1 MAQNRDRQRPGRGGD
16 AAGDGAASAE
26 TNGSAPEENVVPR
39 LKTRYLEEIRPTLVN
54 ELKYANVMQAPKL
67 EKIVVN
73 IGIGEAISN
82 AKALDAAT
90 ADLQSITGQKPI
102 TKKAKK
108 SIAQFRLREGMTVG
122 IMVTLRGDRM
132 YEFLDRL
139 VNAALPRLRDFQG
152 VPTRSFDGRGNY
164 SMGLREQLVFP
175 EIDYDK
181 IDKLRGLEITM
192 VTSARTDQESRR
204 LLELLGVPFARS

>member
-1 MAQNRDRQRPGRGGD
+1 MAQNRDRQRNQGN
-16 AAGDGAASAE
+16 GAADTSAS
-26 TNGSAPEENVVPR
+26 NGSSNGVASTPPR
-39 LKTRYLEEIRPTLVN
+39 LKTRYFDEIRPTLVN
-54 ELKYANVMQAPKL
+54 ELKYSNVMQAPKL

-73 IGIGEAISN
+73 IGIGEAIQN

-90 ADLQSITGQKPI
+90 ADLQAITGQKPI

-139 VNAALPRLRDFQG
+139 VNAALPRIRDFQG
-152 VPTRSFDGRGNY
+152 VATRSFDGRGNY
-164 SMGLREQLVFP
+164 SLGLREQLVFP

-192 VTSARTDQESRR
+192 VTSARTDQEGRR

>member
-1 MAQNRDRQRPGRGGD
+1 MAQKKDREN
-16 AAGDGAASAE
+16 GAASAE
-26 TNGSAPEENVVPR
+26 RVVPR
-39 LKTRYLEEIRPTLVN
+39 LKTRYVEEIRPALVN
-54 ELKYANVMQAPKL
+54 ELNYANVMQAPRL

-73 IGIGEAISN
+73 IGIGESIAN
-82 AKALDAAT
+82 NKALDAAT
-90 ADLQSITGQKPI
+90 GDLQAITGQKPI
-102 TKKAKK
+102 SKKAKK

-139 VNAALPRLRDFQG
+139 CNAALPRLRDFQG

-164 SMGLREQLVFP
+164 SLGLREQLVFP

-192 VTSARTDQESRR
+192 VTSARTDQEGRA
-204 LLELLGVPFARS
+204 LLEKLGVPFAHA

>member
-1 MAQNRDRQRPGRGGD
+1 MAQNRDRQNRGENGT
-16 AAGDGAASAE
+16 AASGNGAAPAE
-26 TNGSAPEENVVPR
+26 RIVPR
-39 LKTRYLEEIRPTLVN
+39 LKTRYLDEIRPTLVN
-54 ELKYANVMQAPKL
+54 ELNYSNVMQAPRL

-73 IGIGEAISN
+73 IGIGEAIQN
-82 AKALDAAT
+82 NKALDAAT
-90 ADLQSITGQKPI
+90 GDLQTITGQKPI

-139 VNAALPRLRDFQG
+139 CNAALPRLRDFQG

-192 VTSARTDQESRR
+192 VTSARTDQEGRR
-204 LLELLGVPFARS
+204 LLELLGVPFSRA

>member
-1 MAQNRDRQRPGRGGD
+1 MAQNRDRQRN
-16 AAGDGAASAE
+16 AENGAAASS
-26 TNGSAPEENVVPR
+26 NGSGSNGAAPAERAVPR
-39 LKTRYLEEIRPTLVN
+39 LKARYLEEIRPTLIN
-54 ELKYANVMQAPKL
+54 ELQYSNVMQAPRL

-73 IGIGEAISN
+73 IGIGEAIQN

-90 ADLQSITGQKPI
+90 GDLQAITGQKPI

-122 IMVTLRGDRM
+122 LMVTLRGDRM

-139 VNAALPRLRDFQG
+139 CNAALPRLRDFQG

-164 SMGLREQLVFP
+164 SLGLREQLVFP

-192 VTSARTDQESRR
+192 VTTARTDQEGRR

>member
-1 MAQNRDRQRPGRGGD
+1 MAQNRKKDEGD
-16 AAGDGAASAE
+16 AAAAPAE
-26 TNGSAPEENVVPR
+26 RVTPR
-39 LKTRYLEEIRPTLVN
+39 LKTRYLEEIRPALIS
-54 ELKYANVMQAPKL
+54 EMSYKNVMQAPRL

-82 AKALDAAT
+82 NKALDAAT
-90 ADLQSITGQKPI
+90 GDLQAITGQKPI

-132 YEFLDRL
+132 YEFMDRL
-139 VNAALPRLRDFQG
+139 CNAALPRLRDFQG
-152 VPTRSFDGRGNY
+152 LPTRSFDGRGNY

-192 VTSARTDQESRR
+192 VTSARSDQEGRR
-204 LLELLGVPFARS
+204 LLELMGVPFAKS

>member
-1 MAQNRDRQRPGRGGD
+1 MAQNRDRQNSGENGT
-16 AAGDGAASAE
+16 AASA
-26 TNGSAPEENVVPR
+26 NGAEQVVPR
-39 LKTRYLEEIRPTLVN
+39 LKTRYLEEIRPTLISEN
-54 ELKYANVMQAPKL
+54 KYSSVMQAPKL

-73 IGIGEAISN
+73 IGIGEAIAN
-82 AKALDAAT
+82 NKALDAAT
-90 ADLQSITGQKPI
+90 GDLQTITGQKPI

-122 IMVTLRGDRM
+122 IMVTLRGNRM

-139 VNAALPRLRDFQG
+139 CNAALPRLRDFQG
-152 VPTRSFDGRGNY
+152 LPTRSFDGRGNY

-192 VTSARTDQESRR
+192 VTSARTDLEGRR
-204 LLELLGVPFARS
+204 LLEMLGVPFARA

>member
-1 MAQNRDRQRPGRGGD
+1 MAQNRDRQRQD
-16 AAGDGAASAE
+16 GDGATSGTGAA
-26 TNGSAPEENVVPR
+26 TNGTAPAERVVPR

-54 ELKYANVMQAPKL
+54 ELKYANTMQAPKL

-73 IGIGEAISN
+73 IGIGEAIQNS
-82 AKALDAAT
+82 KALDAAT

-139 VNAALPRLRDFQG
+139 CNAALPRLRDFQG

-164 SMGLREQLVFP
+164 SLGLREQLVFP

-181 IDKLRGLEITM
+181 IDKLRGLEITI

-204 LLELLGVPFARS
+204 LLELMGMPFARA

>member
-1 MAQNRDRQRPGRGGD
+1 MAQNRDRQRHQGN
-16 AAGDGAASAE
+16 GADTSAS
-26 TNGSAPEENVVPR
+26 NGSSNGVASTPPR
-39 LKTRYLEEIRPTLVN
+39 LKTRYFDEIRPTLVN
-54 ELKYANVMQAPKL
+54 ELKYANVMQAPRL

-73 IGIGEAISN
+73 IGIGEAIQN
-82 AKALDAAT
+82 NKALDAAT
-90 ADLQSITGQKPI
+90 ADLQAITGQKPI

-152 VPTRSFDGRGNY
+152 VPTRSFDGRGNF
-164 SMGLREQLVFP
+164 SLGLREQLVFP

-192 VTSARTDQESRR
+192 VTSARTDQEGRR

>member
-1 MAQNRDRQRPGRGGD
+1 MAQKKDREQS
-16 AAGDGAASAE
+16 AAPAE
-26 TNGSAPEENVVPR
+26 RVVPR
-39 LKTRYLEEIRPTLVN
+39 LKIRYDEEVRPALVT
-54 ELKYANVMQAPKL
+54 ELNFTNVMQAPRL

-73 IGIGEAISN
+73 IGIGESIAN
-82 AKALDAAT
+82 NKALDAAT
-90 ADLQSITGQKPI
+90 GDLQAITGQKPI
-102 TKKAKK
+102 SKKAKK

-192 VTSARTDQESRR
+192 VTSARTDQEGRA
-204 LLELLGVPFARS
+204 LLEKLGVPFARA

>member
-1 MAQNRDRQRPGRGGD
+1 MAQKKDRDN
-16 AAGDGAASAE
+16 GAAPAE
-26 TNGSAPEENVVPR
+26 RVVPR
-39 LKTRYLEEIRPTLVN
+39 LKTRYVEEVRPALIN
-54 ELKYANVMQAPKL
+54 ELNYANVMQAPRL

-73 IGIGEAISN
+73 IGIGESISN
-82 AKALDAAT
+82 NKALDAAT
-90 ADLQSITGQKPI
+90 GDLQAITGQKPI
-102 TKKAKK
+102 SKKAKK

-192 VTSARTDQESRR
+192 VTSARTDQEGRR
-204 LLELLGVPFARS
+204 LLEMMGVPFAKA

>member
-1 MAQNRDRQRPGRGGD
+1 M
-16 AAGDGAASAE
+16 
-26 TNGSAPEENVVPR
+26 TPR
-39 LKTRYLEEIRPTLVN
+39 LKKRYFEEIRPALVSEMN
-54 ELKYANVMQAPKL
+54 FDNVMRAPKL

-82 AKALDAAT
+82 NRALDAAT
-90 ADLQSITGQKPI
+90 GDLQAITGQKPI

-122 IMVTLRGDRM
+122 VMVTLRGDRM

-139 VNAALPRLRDFQG
+139 VNSALPRLRDFQG

-164 SMGLREQLVFP
+164 SLGLREQLVFP

-181 IDKLRGLEITM
+181 IDKLRGLEITV
-192 VTSARTDQESRR
+192 VTSARTDQEGRR
-204 LLELLGVPFARS
+204 LLEMMGMPFARS

>member
-1 MAQNRDRQRPGRGGD
+1 MAERRTNGKAEPAE
-16 AAGDGAASAE
+16 AAGP
-26 TNGSAPEENVVPR
+26 APTPR

-54 ELKYANVMQAPKL
+54 ELKYSSVMAAPRL

-73 IGIGEAISN
+73 IGIGEASSN
-82 AKALDAAT
+82 QKALDAAII
-90 ADLQSITGQKPI
+90 DLQAITGQKPI
-102 TKKAKK
+102 VKKAKK
-108 SIAQFRLREGMTVG
+108 SIAQFRLREGMNVG
-122 IMVTLRGDRM
+122 LMVTLRGDRM

-139 VNAALPRLRDFQG
+139 CNAALPRLRDFQG

>member
-1 MAQNRDRQRPGRGGD
+1 MAQKKDREKS
-16 AAGDGAASAE
+16 AAPAE
-26 TNGSAPEENVVPR
+26 RVVPR
-39 LKTRYLEEIRPTLVN
+39 LKIRYDEEVRPALVT
-54 ELKYANVMQAPKL
+54 ELNFTNVMQAPRL

-73 IGIGEAISN
+73 IGIGESIAN
-82 AKALDAAT
+82 NKALDAAT
-90 ADLQSITGQKPI
+90 GDLQAITGQKPI
-102 TKKAKK
+102 SKKAKK

-192 VTSARTDQESRR
+192 VTSARTDQEGWA
-204 LLELLGVPFARS
+204 LLEKLGVPFARA

>member
-1 MAQNRDRQRPGRGGD
+1 MAQNRDRQRGN
-16 AAGDGAASAE
+16 GAAASDNGADTAE
-26 TNGSAPEENVVPR
+26 SAPAEKVTPR
-39 LKTRYLEEIRPTLVN
+39 LKTRYFEEIRPALVN
-54 ELKYANVMQAPKL
+54 ELKYGNIMQAPKL

-73 IGIGEAISN
+73 IGIGEAIANS
-82 AKALDAAT
+82 KALDAAT
-90 ADLQSITGQKPI
+90 ADLQAITGQKPI

-164 SMGLREQLVFP
+164 SLGLREQLVFP

-181 IDKLRGLEITM
+181 IDKLRGLEITL
-192 VTSARTDQESRR
+192 VTSARTDPEARR
-204 LLELLGVPFARS
+204 LLELMGVPFARS

>member
-1 MAQNRDRQRPGRGGD
+1 MAENKDRQNG
-16 AAGDGAASAE
+16 AGSAE
-26 TNGSAPEENVVPR
+26 KVVPR
-39 LKTRYLEEIRPTLVN
+39 LKTRYVEEIRPQLVT
-54 ELKYANVMQAPKL
+54 EQKYANVMQAPRL

-73 IGIGEAISN
+73 IGIGEAIQN
-82 AKALDAAT
+82 NKALDAAT
-90 ADLQSITGQKPI
+90 GDLQAITGQKPI

-122 IMVTLRGDRM
+122 VMVTLRGDRM

-164 SMGLREQLVFP
+164 SLGLREQLVFP

-192 VTSARTDQESRR
+192 VTSARTDQEGRR
-204 LLELLGVPFARS
+204 LLELLGVPFARA

>member
-1 MAQNRDRQRPGRGGD
+1 MAQNRDRQRGNGAAASGDD
-16 AAGDGAASAE
+16 AAANSNEPAE
-26 TNGSAPEENVVPR
+26 KVIPR
-39 LKTRYLEEIRPTLVN
+39 LKTRYFEEIRPALVN
-54 ELKYANVMQAPKL
+54 ELKYSNIMQAPKL

-82 AKALDAAT
+82 NKALDAAT

-152 VPTRSFDGRGNY
+152 LPTRSFDGRGNY

-192 VTSARTDQESRR
+192 VTSARTDTEARR
-204 LLELLGVPFARS
+204 LLELMGVPFARS

>member
-1 MAQNRDRQRPGRGGD
+1 MAQNRDRQRGNG
-16 AAGDGAASAE
+16 AASSGDGAA
-26 TNGSAPEENVVPR
+26 TNGSAPAESVVPR
-39 LKTRYLEEIRPTLVN
+39 LKTRYFEEIRPALVN
-54 ELKYANVMQAPKL
+54 ELKYDNIMQAPKL

-73 IGIGEAISN
+73 IGIGEAIANS
-82 AKALDAAT
+82 KALDAAT
-90 ADLQSITGQKPI
+90 GDLQAITGQKPI

-122 IMVTLRGDRM
+122 IMVTLRGNRM

-192 VTSARTDQESRR
+192 VTSARTDQEGRR
-204 LLELLGVPFARS
+204 LLEMMGVPFARA

>member
-1 MAQNRDRQRPGRGGD
+1 MAQNRQRNQGNGT
-16 AAGDGAASAE
+16 ASGDGAADKRAGNGASSA
-26 TNGSAPEENVVPR
+26 TAQTPPR
-39 LKTRYLEEIRPTLVN
+39 LKARYFDEIRPALVN
-54 ELKYANVMQAPKL
+54 ELKYANVMQAPRL

-73 IGIGEAISN
+73 IGIGEAIQN

-90 ADLQSITGQKPI
+90 ADLQAITGQKPI

-164 SMGLREQLVFP
+164 SLGLREQLVFP

-192 VTSARTDQESRR
+192 VTSARTDQEGRR
-204 LLELLGVPFARS
+204 LLEMLGMPFARS

>member
-1 MAQNRDRQRPGRGGD
+1 MAQNRDRQRQDGD
-16 AAGDGAASAE
+16 AATANDASGNGTAE
-26 TNGSAPEENVVPR
+26 AVIPR
-39 LKTRYLEEIRPTLVN
+39 LKTRYLEEIRPALVN
-54 ELKYANVMQAPKL
+54 ELKYANAMQAPRL

-73 IGIGEAISN
+73 IGIGEAIQNS
-82 AKALDAAT
+82 KALDAAT
-90 ADLQSITGQKPI
+90 GDLQAITGQKPI

-122 IMVTLRGDRM
+122 IMVTLRGNRM

-192 VTSARTDQESRR
+192 VTSARTDQEARR
-204 LLELLGVPFARS
+204 LLELMGVPFARA

>member
-1 MAQNRDRQRPGRGGD
+1 MAQKKDREN
-16 AAGDGAASAE
+16 GAAPAE
-26 TNGSAPEENVVPR
+26 RVVPR
-39 LKTRYLEEIRPTLVN
+39 LKTRYVEEVRPALVN
-54 ELKYANVMQAPKL
+54 ELNYANIMQAPRL

-73 IGIGEAISN
+73 IGIGESISN
-82 AKALDAAT
+82 NKALDAAT
-90 ADLQSITGQKPI
+90 GDLQAITGQKPI
-102 TKKAKK
+102 SKKAKK

-192 VTSARTDQESRR
+192 VTSARTDQEGRK
-204 LLELLGVPFARS
+204 LLEMLGVPFARA

>member
-1 MAQNRDRQRPGRGGD
+1 MAENRDRQSK
-16 AAGDGAASAE
+16 AGNGASSGNGAAPAE
-26 TNGSAPEENVVPR
+26 RVIPR
-39 LKTRYLEEIRPTLVN
+39 LKTRYDEEIRPTLVN
-54 ELKYANVMQAPKL
+54 ELKYSNIMQAPKL

-73 IGIGEAISN
+73 IGIGEAIAN

-90 ADLQSITGQKPI
+90 ADLQAITGQKPI

-192 VTSARTDQESRR
+192 VTSARTDQEGRR
-204 LLELLGVPFARS
+204 LLELLGVPFARA